1 MNIIYKPWGK
11 EVWLELNDKYC
22 YKRIYINAGFK
33 TSYQYHE
40 KKLETNY
47 IAEGKAEVWLE
58 NEDGVVEK
66 FIANKGDFFTV
77 VPPRKHRVIAIT
89 DTVLQEVSTPEV
101 DDVIRLEDDTNRD
114 SGRLESEHIK
124 PGVLILAAGKGERLK
139 QLTQETNKAL
149 LPINNQAIISKI
161 INKFPN
167 DYKFV
172 ITLSYKGSLVEEY
185 LNINFENYDFEFV
198 YVDDIDSNNSG
209 PGLSALSAEKF
220 LQRPFYLITADC
232 LLTSPLPALN
242 TNWLG
247 VHPTS
252 YPEKYS
258 TVQFDKENTITNFI
272 NKSQEGFQNAFIGI
286 AGITDYEV
294 FWSELNL
301 NIKNGELVPAFF
313 NPEKYNNFKAITLDW
328 FDTGNF
334 DDLEKAKLFFE
345 DKPLSLTKNNNEI
358 TYKENN
364 KFIKFIP
371 DKERLNNL
379 VNRSDYIKFLPDNVH
394 HTGNFLIYDW
404 VHGSTLYE
412 LNELELFKDF
422 INLYFSNIE
431 LVNPNK
437 KDLKKFY
444 EDKTKERI
452 NKFIEIYGQNYYDG
466 SFTINDIEYPSLR
479 STIDSFDFDTLLENK
494 FTSNFHGDLQFDNVL
509 YGSGKFYYI
518 DWRDSFGSSIDSGD
532 VYYDLA
538 KLNGGILM
546 PYNLMKF
553 EKNIVFNEN
562 NNHINFSYKNIEG
575 MDKIL
580 NYFKEKLSE
589 NNFDYKLVIKLSA
602 LIYINMAPLHD
613 EKFGKVLWFKGL
625 EQLNK
630 ND

>member
-114 SGRLESEHIK
+114 SGRLDSEHIK

-185 LNINFENYDFEFV
+185 LKINFENYDFEFV

-242 TNWLG
+242 SNWLG

-258 TVQFDKENTITNFI
+258 TVQFDKENTITNFV

-286 AGITDYEV
+286 AGITDYEL

-313 NPEKYNNFKAITLDW
+313 NPKKYDNFKAITLDW

-345 DKPLSLTKNNNEI
+345 DKPFSLIKNNNEI

-371 DKERLNNL
+371 DKERLKNL
-379 VNRSDYIKFLPDNVH
+379 VDRSKYIKFLPENVH
-394 HTGNFLIYDW
+394 HTGSFLVYDW
-404 VHGSTLYE
+404 VEGSTLYE
-412 LNELELFKDF
+412 LNEIDLFKDF

-431 LVNPNK
+431 LVDQNK

-452 NKFIEIYGQNYYDG
+452 NAFVEIYGKDYYE
-466 SFTINDIEYPSLR
+466 STFVINNIEYPSLR
-479 STIDSFDFDTLLENK
+479 SALESFDFNTLLENK

-509 YGSGKFYYI
+509 YGNSKFYYI

-538 KLNGGILM
+538 KLNGGIIM

-553 EKNIVFNEN
+553 SKNIVFNEN
-562 NNHINFSYKNIEG
+562 NNQINFSYKHIEG
-575 MDKIL
+575 MNKIL
-580 NYFKEKLSE
+580 NYFKEQIIL
-589 NNFDYKLVIKLSA
+589 NNFDYKVVTKLSA
-602 LIYINMAPLHD
+602 LIYINMAPLHE

-625 EQLNK
+625 EQLHK